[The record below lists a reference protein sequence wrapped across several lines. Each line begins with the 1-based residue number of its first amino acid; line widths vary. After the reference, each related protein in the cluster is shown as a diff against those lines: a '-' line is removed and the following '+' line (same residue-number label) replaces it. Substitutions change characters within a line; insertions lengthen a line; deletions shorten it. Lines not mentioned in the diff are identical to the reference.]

1 MPPSALIVAAAPCT
15 HRDHNGRRC
24 QGTATGR
31 AQVAGERHHHAA
43 LCPEHLTRQHAIV
56 ALGLRWALRKDLLG
70 EYFFVIRRWRAFP
83 HNR

>member
-1 MPPSALIVAAAPCT
+1 MNLILVLLAAI
-15 HRDHNGRRC
+15 
-24 QGTATGR
+24 
-31 AQVAGERHHHAA
+31 VVV
-43 LCPEHLTRQHAIV
+43 AIV